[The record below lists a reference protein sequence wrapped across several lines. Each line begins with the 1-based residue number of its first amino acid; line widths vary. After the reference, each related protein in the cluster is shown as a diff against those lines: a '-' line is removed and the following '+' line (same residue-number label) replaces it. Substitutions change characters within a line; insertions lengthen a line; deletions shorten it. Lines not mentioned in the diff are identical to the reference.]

1 MLDRYRYAKCP
12 SCGVLHPVPDTH
24 THTHTHLAPCPRCAI
39 RGHLSRLAW
48 EAPRR
53 NRYNRTVR

>member
-1 MLDRYRYAKCP
+1 MPDRYRYAKCP
-12 SCGVLHPVPDTH
+12 SCGDLHPVRDTRAR
-24 THTHTHLAPCPRCAI
+24 LAPCPRCAI

-53 NRYNRTVR
+53 NRYNQTVR